1 MNFELFTAR
10 RIIAS
15 SDNKGSV
22 SAPIIKIAI
31 AAIAAWMVI
40 MILSVAAGLG
50 LQQKIRE
57 KVSAFNGE
65 ISIIHF
71 DNQSQLEDQTPI
83 DLPQNFY
90 PKFSQV
96 EAVEHIQATAH
107 KAGIILT
114 DQEFEGVI
122 LKGVGPDYRWELM
135 APYIT
140 SGHYPETQGNLNNQL
155 MISSTIAQ
163 RLNIALGDTINT
175 FFLKGADEQAI
186 RSRGFKVVGFY
197 ESGFEDFDR
206 QYIFSDIRH
215 VQRLNRWTDRQV
227 GRFELFTDQSQDLT
241 QIADQVYQL
250 TPGSLNTIS
259 MSEAY
264 YAIFEW
270 LSLFD
275 FNIYLIIGIM
285 ILIASINMITAL
297 LVLILERTQMIG
309 VLKSLGSTNWSIRKM
324 FLYQAG
330 YIIGLGLFWGNL
342 IGLFMIG
349 IQSYFGIITLDPAT
363 YYVRY
368 APVHLPLDLWVWLNA
383 GTFILCLCLLLLP
396 SYLVTKITPVE
407 AMRFDG

>member
-1 MNFELFTAR
+1 M
-10 RIIAS
+10 
-15 SDNKGSV
+15 
-22 SAPIIKIAI
+22 
-31 AAIAAWMVI
+31 
-40 MILSVAAGLG
+40 
-50 LQQKIRE
+50 
-57 KVSAFNGE
+57 
-65 ISIIHF
+65 
-71 DNQSQLEDQTPI
+71 
-83 DLPQNFY
+83 
-90 PKFSQV
+90 
-96 EAVEHIQATAH
+96 
-107 KAGIILT
+107 
-114 DQEFEGVI
+114 
-122 LKGVGPDYRWELM
+122 
-135 APYIT
+135 
-140 SGHYPETQGNLNNQL
+140 
-155 MISSTIAQ
+155 
-163 RLNIALGDTINT
+163 
-175 FFLKGADEQAI
+175 
-186 RSRGFKVVGFY
+186 
-197 ESGFEDFDR
+197 
-206 QYIFSDIRH
+206 
-215 VQRLNRWTDRQV
+215 QRLNRWTDRQV